1 MKIYEQYVKYETET
15 PRVSQASYELD
26 FAIRLTFTDGV
37 EKVVGFKEF
46 IFNSPAPDMKK
57 YRSEEYFKGFKLVS
71 GNLNWYD
78 YELIFPLSSLYSG
91 KLEAI

>member
-15 PRVSQASYELD
+15 PKVAKAVYEGD
-26 FAIRLTFTDGV
+26 FSISLTFTNGETKLV
-37 EKVVGFKEF
+37 AFKEY
-46 IFNSPAPDMKK
+46 IFNSANPDLEKFQ
-57 YRSEEYFKGFKLVS
+57 SEDYFKGFKLLS

-91 KLEAI
+91 NLEAI